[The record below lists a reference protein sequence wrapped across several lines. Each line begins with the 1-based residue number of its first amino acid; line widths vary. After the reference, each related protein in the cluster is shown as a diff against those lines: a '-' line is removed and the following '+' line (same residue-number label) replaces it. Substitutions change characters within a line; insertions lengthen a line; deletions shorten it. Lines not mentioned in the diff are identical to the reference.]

1 MPNPITRRTF
11 NTQLGSAAG
20 ALALGGCATAQ
31 KTAQTERQSSTP
43 NIIVIFTDDQGWAD
57 IGVNGAEGFE
67 TPNLDR
73 MAAEG
78 VRFTDFYVAQPVCGA
93 SRCALLSGCYPNRV
107 GILGAPGPGSRIG
120 INSNE
125 MLISELLKQKEYAT
139 AIFGKWHLGDHKNFL
154 PLQHGFDEYYGL
166 PYSND
171 MWPFHPE
178 TDRFPKLPLIEGN
191 EIIEYNP
198 DQSQLTRD
206 YTFRAMKFIETN
218 HQRPFFLYLA
228 HSMPHVPLFVS
239 DNFKGK
245 SKRGLYG
252 DVIMEIDWSV
262 GRIMSS
268 LRRFNLTENTLIVF
282 ASDNGPWVSYGD
294 HAGSAEPLR
303 EAKGTTWD
311 GGVRTPCLMR
321 WPGTLPAGHVCDEPA
336 MTIDILPTV
345 AGITGTRLPNHPI
358 DGRDIFSLMTNA
370 PGAKSPHETLF
381 FYWGKNLEA
390 VRSENWS
397 LHLPHAYRTLNGR
410 PGGRNGMP
418 VKYDQGRTEL
428 ALFDLSQDVGQQRD
442 VSKQNPEVLKRLVAY
457 ANQAKAELG
466 HGDQPGSG
474 QRPPGRRP
482 NS

>member
-1 MPNPITRRTF
+1 MALPITRRAFTRQF
-11 NTQLGSAAG
+11 AAASG
-20 ALALGGCATAQ
+20 ALALNSCATMQ
-31 KTAQTERQSSTP
+31 QTANHNQTQMP
-43 NIIVIFTDDQGWAD
+43 NIVIIYTDDQGWAD

-93 SRCALLSGCYPNRV
+93 SRTALLTGCYPNRV
-107 GILGAPGPGSRIG
+107 GILGAPGPGSKIG
-120 INSNE
+120 INDNE
-125 MLISELLKQKEYAT
+125 MLISELLKQKDYAT
-139 AIFGKWHLGDHKNFL
+139 AIFGKWHLGDHSQFL

-178 TDRFPKLPLIEGN
+178 TDSFPKLPLIEGN

-198 DQSQLTRD
+198 DQTQLTRD
-206 YTFRAMKFIETN
+206 YTFRAMNFIEKN

-228 HSMPHVPLFVS
+228 HSMPHVPLHVS
-239 DNFKGK
+239 DNFRGK
-245 SKRGLYG
+245 SKHGLYG
-252 DVIMEIDWSV
+252 DVMMEIDWSV
-262 GRIMSS
+262 GRVMSS
-268 LRRFNLTENTLIVF
+268 LRRFGLTENTLVIF

-294 HAGSAEPLR
+294 HAGSAGPLR

-321 WPGTLPAGHVCDEPA
+321 WPGTLPAGHVCNQPA

-345 AGITGTRLPNHPI
+345 AGLTGTRLPHHPI
-358 DGRDIFSLMTNA
+358 DGLDILPLMNGTS
-370 PGAKSPHETLF
+370 GAQSPHEALY
-381 FYWGKNLEA
+381 FYWNKNLEA

-397 LHLPHAYRTLNGR
+397 LHLPHPYRTLNGR

-418 VKYDQGRTEL
+418 AKYQQGRTEL
-428 ALFDLSQDVGQQRD
+428 ALFDLSNDVGQQRD
-442 VSKQNPEVLKRLVAY
+442 VSKQNPHVVKRLLTY
-457 ANQAKAELG
+457 ADQAKADLG
-466 HGDQPGSG
+466 HGDQKGAG

-482 NS
+482 EA